1 MTRDR
6 HPDVFGYY
14 VNFDRP
20 EGFFADVRNTV
31 GQTVFELRDTSII
44 EVGAMRHKR
53 DVSGLR
59 SYLVKEGV
67 MTPDQILLLMAA

>member
-1 MTRDR
+1 MTFETRTA
-6 HPDVFGYY
+6 VFGYY

-31 GQTVFELRDTSII
+31 GKTVFEMRDTAIV
-44 EVGAMRHKR
+44 EAGTMRHKR
-53 DVSGLR
+53 DVHGLR

>member
-1 MTRDR
+1 MGRSR
-6 HPDVFGYY
+6 NPDVYGYY

-31 GQTVFELRDTSII
+31 GKTVFEMRDTTII
-44 EVGAMRHKR
+44 EVGEMRHKR

-59 SYLVKEGV
+59 EYLVRQGV

>member
-1 MTRDR
+1 MTRGR
-6 HPDVFGYY
+6 NPDVFGYY

-31 GQTVFELRDTSII
+31 GKTVFEMRDTSII

-53 DVSGLR
+53 DVAGLR
-59 SYLVKEGV
+59 NYLVREGV
-67 MTPDQILLLMAA
+67 MTPQQVLLLMAA